1 MVEFYVEP
9 NTTTIPLGRQG
20 ENLARTIYFE
30 LSELIS
36 NYGEGTATLV
46 CLRPSDTAPY
56 VCSVTRNGI
65 MLSWSPTDTD
75 TAFAG
80 AGKCELRWVVGDVL
94 AKSIVYNTT
103 ISASITGAEEMPD
116 KYQSWYEQLLAQI
129 QEYTIA
135 TQRIDVLNARV
146 DSFVALEDGSTTGD
160 AELADIRIG
169 ADGTQYETAGEA
181 VRQQISD
188 LHNANTALE
197 DRVFALEEGGGGGSS
212 TGITNAV
219 KQALLACFENVAW
232 ATEDGQDYYDA
243 LLASMEVPATAI
255 SVRPSTASFSSA
267 SKTQQLAASI
277 TPRDSSD
284 TIVWTTSDSSVAMV
298 SNSGLVT
305 PIANGSCTITA
316 TAGNVSATCSVTVS
330 GIVRS
335 FDVVNSLT
343 HVTNSNSNTRVA
355 EGDSYTAMLSADE
368 GYWITNAVVTMNG
381 EDITSSA
388 YANGVIN
395 IAEVTGEITIYAI
408 AKEITII
415 TTNWTRGILGSTGS
429 YINQKWYG
437 AEVTDM
443 ITMGANQTLVIYS
456 TDPNW
461 TTNYTGTDGSGK
473 TGNNSLCCFY
483 HNASGPSYIH
493 PVITVTDE
501 KSILTFS
508 SDTSKVSNYSKT
520 IGARVQVS
528 NLVDNLSS
536 VVVGLIDGVV

>member
-1 MVEFYVEP
+1 MATTYNAGIVTAYGAAVRGGYTGTYEEFCAQQAGYAQSAAAVEQAKEDVQELVDG
-9 NTTTIPLGRQG
+9 IPADYTQLSEDVDTLKEDTGD
-20 ENLARTIYFE
+20 
-30 LSELIS
+30 LSELETTDKS
-36 NYGEGTATLV
+36 NLV
-46 CLRPSDTAPY
+46 
-56 VCSVTRNGI
+56 
-65 MLSWSPTDTD
+65 
-75 TAFAG
+75 
-80 AGKCELRWVVGDVL
+80 
-94 AKSIVYNTT
+94 
-103 ISASITGAEEMPD
+103 SAINEAA
-116 KYQSWYEQLLAQI
+116 QS
-129 QEYTIA
+129 
-135 TQRIDVLNARV
+135 
-146 DSFVALEDGSTTGD
+146 
-160 AELADIRIG
+160 
-169 ADGTQYETAGEA
+169 
-181 VRQQISD
+181 
-188 LHNANTALE
+188 
-197 DRVFALEEGGGGGSS
+197 GGSS

-255 SVRPSTASFSSA
+255 FVRPSTVSFSSA
-267 SKTQQLAASI
+267 SETQQLTASV

-284 TIVWTTSDSSVAMV
+284 PVVWTSSNSAVATV
-298 SNSGLVT
+298 SNTGVVT

-343 HVTNSNSNTRVA
+343 HATNSNSSTRVA
-355 EGDSYTAMLSADE
+355 EGDSYTATLSADS
-368 GYWITNAVVTMNG
+368 GYWLTTVVVTMGG
-381 EDITSSA
+381 EDITSTA
-388 YANGVIN
+388 YDNGTIS
-395 IAEVTGEITIYAI
+395 IAEVTGEITIYAV
-408 AKEITII
+408 ALEMTIVS
-415 TTNWTRGILGSTGS
+415 TNWTRGNLGNTGS
-429 YINQKWYG
+429 FVNQKWYG

-461 TTNYTGTDGSGK
+461 TTNYTGTDGGGK

-483 HNASGPSYIH
+483 QNASSPSYIN
-493 PVITVTDE
+493 PVIKVTNE

-520 IGARVQVS
+520 IGVRVQVS